1 MVQKL
6 LEQGYTLGA
15 AAAQKAKDFDE
26 KHQFTR
32 TASAKA
38 SEYRESAAAAGKGID
53 RGGTALPDT
62 HLEASSD
69 SGKARVRC
77 SAGRADSWQGHL
89 QFYKL

>member
-1 MVQKL
+1 VQSSGLSAANQAQAMVQKL

-38 SEYRESAAAAGKGID
+38 GEFRESAAAAGKEKGLWRRED
-53 RGGTALPDT
+53 GYSVAPT
-62 HLEASSD
+62 S
-69 SGKARVRC
+69 
-77 SAGRADSWQGHL
+77 
-89 QFYKL
+89 